1 MNDFMMDY
9 DKFKRTWTVKT
20 ELPVEFKLTYSAD
33 IFNPL
38 NHDLVSYKTNDRVMI
53 VIDQNVH
60 KFYTVELMN
69 YFNSHNVKYSMLVI
83 DTNEENKNWED
94 ADYIL
99 QFFEDEGVLRREPI
113 IAIGGGVLL
122 DIVGFACS
130 IYRRGIP
137 YIKVPTTLLA
147 IVDASVGSKVAV
159 NHFERRNRLG
169 AYYPPVATLIDK
181 KFIKTQSER
190 EIINGI
196 AEIFKLAI
204 IKSPELFALLEENA
218 ELLIEEKFQHGAVPV
233 RVINLAIT
241 DMIAELGPNLWE
253 RKLDRCVDFGHT
265 FSPVIEMKNLTQEF
279 DPDNPPYF
287 TKDTM
292 LLHGE
297 AVALD
302 CLYSSC
308 IACLRGYI
316 GQSVLN
322 QIFNLAKRLKLKTY
336 HEDFTKIELLQQSL
350 ADATKH
356 RNGNQFAPLP
366 IYVGNY
372 KIVNDI
378 TQSEMK
384 YAIELFRTYHD

>member
-53 VIDQNVH
+53 VIDTNVH
-60 KFYTVELMN
+60 KFYAAQLME

-83 DTNEENKNWED
+83 DTNEESKTWKD
-94 ADYIL
+94 ADHIL

-159 NHFERRNRLG
+159 NHFGRRNRLG

-190 EIINGI
+190 EIVNGI
-196 AEIFKLAI
+196 AEIFKLAV
-204 IKSPELFALLEENA
+204 IKSPELFTLLEENA

-253 RKLDRCVDFGHT
+253 KKLDRCVDFGHT
-265 FSPVIEMKNLTQEF
+265 FSPVIEMENIPE
-279 DPDNPPYF
+279 
-287 TKDTM
+287 

-322 QIFNLAKRLKLKTY
+322 RIFNLAKRLKLKTY

-372 KIVNDI
+372 KIVDDI
-378 TQSEMK
+378 TEKEME
-384 YAIELFRTYHD
+384 YAIALFRTYHD

>member
-9 DKFKRTWTVKT
+9 DRFKRTWTVKT

-33 IFNPL
+33 IFNPA
-38 NHDLVSYKTNDRVMI
+38 NHDLVSYKTNDRIMI

-60 KFYTVELMN
+60 KFYAAQLME
-69 YFNSHNVKYSMLVI
+69 YFNAHDVKYRMLVI
-83 DTNEENKNWED
+83 DTDEENKTWKD
-94 ADYIL
+94 ADHIL

-137 YIKVPTTLLA
+137 YIKIPTTLLA

-159 NHFERRNRLG
+159 NHFGRRNRLG
-169 AYYPPVATLIDK
+169 AYYPPIATLIDK

-196 AEIFKLAI
+196 AEIFKLAV

-265 FSPVIEMKNLTQEF
+265 FSPVIEMENVKDSFE
-279 DPDNPPYF
+279 PDNPPYF
-287 TKDTM
+287 TKDNM

-308 IACLRGYI
+308 ISSLRGHISAYT
-316 GQSVLN
+316 LN
-322 QIFNLAKRLKLKTY
+322 RIFDLAKRLKLKTY
-336 HEDFTKIELLQQSL
+336 HEDFTKMELLQKSL

-366 IYVGNY
+366 ISIGNY
-372 KIVNDI
+372 TIVNDI
-378 TQSEMK
+378 TEKEMK
-384 YAIELFRTYHD
+384 YAIDLFRTYHD

>member
-1 MNDFMMDY
+1 MMDY

-33 IFNPL
+33 IFNPT
-38 NHDLVSYKTNDRVMI
+38 NHDLVSYKTNDRVVI
-53 VIDQNVH
+53 VIDHNVH
-60 KFYTVELMN
+60 KFYAAQLME
-69 YFNSHNVKYSMLVI
+69 YFNSHSVKYSMLI
-83 DTNEENKNWED
+83 INTNEESKTWKD
-94 ADYIL
+94 ADHIL

-169 AYYPPVATLIDK
+169 AYYPPIATLIDK

-190 EIINGI
+190 EIVNGI
-196 AEIFKLAI
+196 AEIFKLAV
-204 IKSPELFALLEENA
+204 IKSPELFTLLEESA
-218 ELLIEEKFQHGAVPV
+218 ELLIDEKFQHGAVPV

-253 RKLDRCVDFGHT
+253 KKLDRCVDFGHT

-322 QIFNLAKRLKLKTY
+322 RIFNLAKRLKLKTY

-378 TQSEMK
+378 TESEMK
-384 YAIELFRTYHD
+384 YAIELFRTYHA

>member
-9 DKFKRTWTVKT
+9 DRFKRTWTVKT

-33 IFNPL
+33 IFNPA
-38 NHDLVSYKTNDRVMI
+38 NHDLVSYKTNDRIMI

-60 KFYTVELMN
+60 KFYAVQLME
-69 YFNSHNVKYSMLVI
+69 YFNAHDVKYRMLVI
-83 DTNEENKNWED
+83 DTDEENKTWKD

-137 YIKVPTTLLA
+137 YIKIPTTLLA

-159 NHFERRNRLG
+159 NHFGRRNRLG

-196 AEIFKLAI
+196 AEIFKLAV

-253 RKLDRCVDFGHT
+253 KKLDRCVDFGHT
-265 FSPVIEMKNLTQEF
+265 FSPVIEMENVPE
-279 DPDNPPYF
+279 
-287 TKDTM
+287 

-308 IACLRGYI
+308 ISSLRGHISAYT
-316 GQSVLN
+316 LN
-322 QIFNLAKRLKLKTY
+322 RIFDLAKRLKLKTY
-336 HEDFTKIELLQQSL
+336 HEDFTDMRLLQKSL

-366 IYVGNY
+366 ISIGNY
-372 KIVNDI
+372 TIVNDI
-378 TQSEMK
+378 TEKEMK
-384 YAIELFRTYHD
+384 YAIDLFRTYHE

>member
-53 VIDQNVH
+53 VIDTNVH
-60 KFYTVELMN
+60 KFYALPLME

-83 DTNEENKNWED
+83 DTNEEHKTWKD

-99 QFFEDEGVLRREPI
+99 RFFEDEGVLRREPI

-169 AYYPPVATLIDK
+169 AYYPPIATLIDK

-190 EIINGI
+190 EIVNGI
-196 AEIFKLAI
+196 AEIFKLAV
-204 IKSPELFALLEENA
+204 IKSPELFELLEENA

-253 RKLDRCVDFGHT
+253 KKLDRCVDFGHT

-322 QIFNLAKRLKLKTY
+322 RIFNLAKRLKLKTY

-372 KIVNDI
+372 KIVDDI
-378 TQSEMK
+378 TEKEME
-384 YAIELFRTYHD
+384 YAIALFRTYHE

>member
-9 DKFKRTWTVKT
+9 DRFKRTWTVKT

-33 IFNPL
+33 IFNPA
-38 NHDLVSYKTNDRVMI
+38 NHDLVSYKTNDRIMI

-60 KFYTVELMN
+60 KFYAVQLME
-69 YFNSHNVKYSMLVI
+69 YFNAHDVKYRMLVI
-83 DTNEENKNWED
+83 DTDEENKTWKD

-137 YIKVPTTLLA
+137 YIKIPTTLLA

-159 NHFERRNRLG
+159 NHFGRRNRLG
-169 AYYPPVATLIDK
+169 AYYPPIATLIDK

-196 AEIFKLAI
+196 AEIFKLAV

-265 FSPVIEMKNLTQEF
+265 FSPVIEMENVPE
-279 DPDNPPYF
+279 
-287 TKDTM
+287 

-308 IACLRGYI
+308 ISSLRGHISAYT
-316 GQSVLN
+316 LN
-322 QIFNLAKRLKLKTY
+322 RIFDLAKRLKLKTY
-336 HEDFTKIELLQQSL
+336 HEDFTDMRLLQKSL

-366 IYVGNY
+366 ISIGNY
-372 KIVNDI
+372 TIVNDI
-378 TQSEMK
+378 TEKEMK
-384 YAIELFRTYHD
+384 YAIDLFRTYHE

>member
-9 DKFKRTWTVKT
+9 DKFKRTWNVKT

-38 NHDLVSYKTNDRVMI
+38 NHDLVSYSTNNRVMI

-60 KFYTVELMN
+60 KFYAVQLME

-83 DTNEENKNWED
+83 DTNEESKNWED

-147 IVDASVGSKVAV
+147 IVDASVGSKVAI

-169 AYYPPVATLIDK
+169 AYYPPIATLIDK
-181 KFIKTQSER
+181 KFIKTQKER
-190 EIINGI
+190 DIVNGI
-196 AEIFKLAI
+196 AEIFKLAV
-204 IKSPELFALLEENA
+204 IKSPELFTLLEENA
-218 ELLIEEKFQHGAVPV
+218 ELLIEEQFQHGAVPV

-241 DMIAELGPNLWE
+241 EMIAELGPNLWE

-265 FSPVIEMKNLTQEF
+265 FSPVIEMANIPE
-279 DPDNPPYF
+279 
-287 TKDTM
+287 

-322 QIFNLAKRLKLKTY
+322 RIFNLAKRLKLKTY

-378 TQSEMK
+378 TEKEME
-384 YAIELFRTYHD
+384 YAIALFRTYHD

>member
-33 IFNPL
+33 IFNPA
-38 NHDLVSYKTNDRVMI
+38 NHDLVSYKTNDRVII

-60 KFYTVELMN
+60 KFYAAQLME
-69 YFNSHNVKYSMLVI
+69 YFNAHDVKYHMLII
-83 DTNEENKNWED
+83 DTDEENKTWED
-94 ADYIL
+94 ADHIL
-99 QFFEDEGVLRREPI
+99 EFFEDEGVLRREPI

-137 YIKVPTTLLA
+137 YIKIPTTLLA

-159 NHFERRNRLG
+159 NHFGRRNRLG
-169 AYYPPVATLIDK
+169 AYYPPIATLIDK

-196 AEIFKLAI
+196 AEIFKLAV

-265 FSPVIEMKNLTQEF
+265 FSPVIEMANIPE
-279 DPDNPPYF
+279 
-287 TKDTM
+287 

-308 IACLRGYI
+308 IDCLRGYI

-322 QIFNLAKRLKLKTY
+322 RIFNLAKRLKLKTY

-378 TQSEMK
+378 TESEMK
-384 YAIELFRTYHD
+384 YGIELFRTYHD

>member
-53 VIDQNVH
+53 VIDTNVH
-60 KFYTVELMN
+60 KFYAAQLIE
-69 YFNSHNVKYSMLVI
+69 YFNAHNVKYSMLVI
-83 DTNEENKNWED
+83 DTNEESKTWED
-94 ADYIL
+94 ADHIL

-169 AYYPPVATLIDK
+169 AYYPPIATLIDK

-196 AEIFKLAI
+196 AEIFKLAV
-204 IKSPELFALLEENA
+204 IKSPELFTLLEENA

-265 FSPVIEMKNLTQEF
+265 FSPVIEMTNIPE
-279 DPDNPPYF
+279 
-287 TKDTM
+287 

-308 IACLRGYI
+308 IAHLRGYI
-316 GQSVLN
+316 GISVLN
-322 QIFNLAKRLKLKTY
+322 RIFNLAKRLKLKTY

>member
-9 DKFKRTWTVKT
+9 DRFKRTWTVKT

-33 IFNPL
+33 IFNPA
-38 NHDLVSYKTNDRVMI
+38 NHDLVSYKTNDRIMI

-60 KFYTVELMN
+60 KFYAVQLME
-69 YFNSHNVKYSMLVI
+69 YFNAHDVKYRMLVI
-83 DTNEENKNWED
+83 DTDEENKTWKD
-94 ADYIL
+94 ADHIL

-113 IAIGGGVLL
+113 ISIGGGVLL

-137 YIKVPTTLLA
+137 YIKIPTTLLA

-159 NHFERRNRLG
+159 NHFGRRNRLG
-169 AYYPPVATLIDK
+169 AYYPPIATLIDK

-196 AEIFKLAI
+196 AEIFKLAV

-265 FSPVIEMKNLTQEF
+265 FSPVIEMANIPE
-279 DPDNPPYF
+279 
-287 TKDTM
+287 

-322 QIFNLAKRLKLKTY
+322 RIFNLAKRLKLKTY

-366 IYVGNY
+366 KYVGNY
-372 KIVNDI
+372 TIVNDI
-378 TQSEMK
+378 TENEMK
-384 YAIELFRTYHD
+384 YGIELFRTYHD

>member
-1 MNDFMMDY
+1 
-9 DKFKRTWTVKT
+9 
-20 ELPVEFKLTYSAD
+20 
-33 IFNPL
+33 
-38 NHDLVSYKTNDRVMI
+38 
-53 VIDQNVH
+53 
-60 KFYTVELMN
+60 
-69 YFNSHNVKYSMLVI
+69 MLVI
-83 DTNEENKNWED
+83 DTNEESKNWED

-159 NHFERRNRLG
+159 NHFGRRNRLG
-169 AYYPPVATLIDK
+169 AYYPPIATLIDK

-196 AEIFKLAI
+196 AEIFKLAV

-265 FSPVIEMKNLTQEF
+265 FSPVIEMENVPE
-279 DPDNPPYF
+279 
-287 TKDTM
+287 

-308 IACLRGYI
+308 VACLRGYI
-316 GQSVLN
+316 DMSTLN
-322 QIFNLAKRLKLKTY
+322 RIFKLAKRLKLKTY
-336 HEDFTKIELLQQSL
+336 HEDFTKMELLQKSL
-350 ADATKH
+350 SDATKH

-366 IYVGNY
+366 ISIGNY
-372 KIVNDI
+372 TIVNDI
-378 TQSEMK
+378 TEYEMG
-384 YAIELFRTYHD
+384 YAISLFRTYHD

>member
-1 MNDFMMDY
+1 MMDY

-20 ELPVEFKLTYSAD
+20 ELPVEFKLMYSAD
-33 IFNPL
+33 VFNPA
-38 NHDLVSYKTNDRVMI
+38 NHDLLSYQTNGRVMI

-60 KFYTVELMN
+60 KFYAVQLMN
-69 YFNSHNVKYSMLVI
+69 YFNSHNVKYCMLVI
-83 DTNEENKNWED
+83 DTNEESKNWED

-147 IVDASVGSKVAV
+147 IVDASVGSKVAI

-169 AYYPPVATLIDK
+169 AYYPPIATLIDK
-181 KFIKTQSER
+181 KFIKTQNER

-196 AEIFKLAI
+196 AEIFKLAV

-253 RKLDRCVDFGHT
+253 KKLDRCVDFGHT
-265 FSPVIEMKNLTQEF
+265 FSPVIEMANIPE
-279 DPDNPPYF
+279 
-287 TKDTM
+287 

-308 IACLRGYI
+308 ISSLRGHLSAYT
-316 GQSVLN
+316 LN
-322 QIFNLAKRLKLKTY
+322 RIFDLAKRLKLKTF
-336 HEDFTKIELLQQSL
+336 HEDFTKLELLEKSL

-366 IYVGNY
+366 ISIGNY
-372 KIVNDI
+372 TIVNDI
-378 TQSEMK
+378 TEKEMIM
-384 YAIELFRTYHD
+384 AIDLFRTYYE

>member
-53 VIDQNVH
+53 VIDTNVH
-60 KFYTVELMN
+60 KFYAAQLME

-83 DTNEENKNWED
+83 DTNEESKTWKD
-94 ADYIL
+94 ADHIL

-159 NHFERRNRLG
+159 NHFGRRNRLG

-196 AEIFKLAI
+196 AEIFKLAV
-204 IKSPELFALLEENA
+204 IKSPELFELLEENA

-253 RKLDRCVDFGHT
+253 KKLDRCVDFGHT
-265 FSPVIEMKNLTQEF
+265 FSPVIEMENIPE
-279 DPDNPPYF
+279 
-287 TKDTM
+287 

-322 QIFNLAKRLKLKTY
+322 RIFNLAKRLKLKTY

-378 TQSEMK
+378 TKSEME
-384 YAIELFRTYHD
+384 YAIALFRTYHE

>member
-20 ELPVEFKLTYSAD
+20 ELPVEFKLMYSAD
-33 IFNPL
+33 IFNPA
-38 NHDLVSYKTNDRVMI
+38 NHDLISYKTNDRVVI

-69 YFNSHNVKYSMLVI
+69 YFNSHNVKYCMLVI
-83 DTNEENKNWED
+83 DTNEESKTWED
-94 ADYIL
+94 VDYIL

-169 AYYPPVATLIDK
+169 AYYPPIATLIDK
-181 KFIKTQSER
+181 KFIKTQSKR
-190 EIINGI
+190 EIVNGI

-265 FSPVIEMKNLTQEF
+265 FSPVIEMKNVADSF

-287 TKDTM
+287 KKDNM

-316 GQSVLN
+316 DTLTLSR
-322 QIFNLAKRLKLKTY
+322 IFDLATRLKLKTY

-350 ADATKH
+350 TDATKH

-366 IYVGNY
+366 ISIGNY
-372 KIVNDI
+372 RIVNDI
-378 TQSEMK
+378 TKTEME
-384 YAIELFRTYHD
+384 YAISLFRTYHA